1 MKTIMTARRV
11 GAGLAAAA
19 AALAL
24 TACGASTP
32 VPSTGAPDAGSASG
46 PITVWAHQGTPE
58 EVAAIQAA
66 VSGFNSSQSAIK
78 VDLKLV
84 PGDSYTTTINNTPV
98 DQMPDVLDMD
108 GPTVANYAY
117 NGKLQPIE
125 GLVSAET
132 VANATDGAIAEGTY
146 NGKLYAL
153 AQFDSAMGFF
163 GNKKLFDEAGVT
175 YPTSAAD
182 AWTGEQFTAAVEKLA
197 SANSSG
203 KSLDITESALSGE
216 WGTYGFAPL
225 IWSAGGNLI
234 KDDKAQGVLDSPA
247 SVGAMAEFATWK
259 PYVDANADGQAF
271 QKGRVAIAMGG
282 HWLYP
287 SYSKAVGSDLL
298 VLPLP
303 NMGNGAKSGA
313 GSWTWG
319 IGASSK
325 SGKAAGAFIDY
336 LLNDANV
343 KAMTSANGA
352 PPATK
357 TAFQAASL
365 YQPGGALELWGNQ
378 LANACPASNIT
389 ATCIAVYRPVT
400 PGYTTITAKFSSALA
415 AIWGG
420 ADPQVELTNA
430 AKAIDSNFADNNG
443 YK

>member
-1 MKTIMTARRV
+1 MLVAV
-11 GAGLAAAA
+11 AS
-19 AALAL
+19 ALAI
-24 TACGASTP
+24 TACSSGGAQ
-32 VPSTGAPDAGSASG
+32 PSATTETSMGSATG
-46 PITVWAHQGTPE
+46 PITVWAHQGTTE

-66 VSGFNSSQSAIK
+66 VSGFNSSQSGIK
-78 VDLKLV
+78 VDLKLI
-84 PGDSYTTTINNTPV
+84 PGDSYTTTVNNTPT

-117 NGKLQPIE
+117 NGKLQPIDE
-125 GLVSAET
+125 LVSKAT
-132 VANATDGAIAEGTY
+132 VSNATGGSIAEGTY

-163 GNKKLFDEAGVT
+163 GNKKLFDAAGVK

-182 AWTGEQFTAAVEKLA
+182 AWTADEFAAAVKKLA
-197 SANSSG
+197 ATNSSG

-234 KDDKAQGVLDSPA
+234 QDDKAQGVLDSAA
-247 SVGAMAEFATWK
+247 SVAAMTKFATWK
-259 PYVDANADGQAF
+259 PYVEANSDGQAF

-287 SYSKAVGSDLL
+287 SYSKAVGSNLL

-303 NMGNGAKSGA
+303 NMGNGAKAGA

-319 IGASSK
+319 VGASSK
-325 SGKAAGAFIDY
+325 NGKAAGAFIDY
-336 LLNDANV
+336 LLNDDNV

-357 TAFQAASL
+357 TAFQGASL
-365 YQPGGALELWGNQ
+365 YQSGGALALWGNQ
-378 LANACPASNIT
+378 LANACAASNISGS
-389 ATCIAVYRPVT
+389 CIAVYRPVT

-420 ADPQVELTNA
+420 ADPQTELTNA

>member
-1 MKTIMTARRV
+1 MLVAV
-11 GAGLAAAA
+11 AS
-19 AALAL
+19 ALAI
-24 TACGASTP
+24 TACSAGGAQPGATAE
-32 VPSTGAPDAGSASG
+32 TGMGSATG
-46 PITVWAHQGTPE
+46 PITVWAHQGTTE

-66 VSGFNSSQSAIK
+66 VSGFNSSQSGIK
-78 VDLKLV
+78 VDLKLI
-84 PGDSYTTTINNTPV
+84 PGDSYTTTVNNTPT

-117 NGKLQPIE
+117 NGKLQPIDE
-125 GLVSAET
+125 LVSKAT
-132 VANATDGAIAEGTY
+132 VSNATDGSIAEGTY

-163 GNKKLFDEAGVT
+163 GNKKLFDAAGVK

-182 AWTGEQFTAAVEKLA
+182 AWTADEFAAAVKKLA
-197 SANSSG
+197 ATNSSG

-234 KDDKAQGVLDSPA
+234 QDDKSQGVLDSAA
-247 SVGAMAEFATWK
+247 SVAAMTQFATWK
-259 PYVDANADGQAF
+259 PYVEANSDGQAF

-287 SYSKAVGSDLL
+287 NYSKAVGSDLL

-303 NMGNGAKSGA
+303 NMGNGAKAGA

-336 LLNDANV
+336 LLNDDNV

-357 TAFQAASL
+357 TAFQGASL
-365 YQPGGALELWGNQ
+365 YQSGGALALWGNQ
-378 LANACPASNIT
+378 LANACPASNISGS
-389 ATCIAVYRPVT
+389 CIAVYRPVT

-420 ADPQVELTNA
+420 ADPKAELTNA